1 MVGGRGALDTR
12 RSESGILPVSR
23 ACDSLTDRMRPAT
36 DLLVALLVA
45 LAVQGCARAQA
56 PQPAPAPQVP
66 MRHVL
71 PNGVRV
77 IIQELRSSEVVAVQL
92 WVRAGSR
99 DETTSE
105 LGLAHYLEH
114 MLFKGTTSRA
124 RGFVERDVE
133 GVGGRANA
141 GTSLDY
147 TFYHAVLPR
156 ARTIQ
161 TIEMLADISVNSVLD
176 ETELEL
182 EKKVVL
188 EEMRVTEDSPQRY
201 LVRQLYGVVFGAHP
215 YGRSGLGTPK
225 IIQALT
231 RGTLLSFYRRYYVPE
246 SFALVVV
253 GPVDPAETLR
263 AAERSLGRLP
273 RSGFQRLPA
282 PAPASLTPK
291 KVDVPRPG
299 ALAYLGLGWLGPKL
313 DHADTP
319 AVELLVSILGQS
331 RSSRLPQSLRE
342 RLALVNSV
350 GSDYAALE
358 AAGVITV
365 MAQLEPSNLARA
377 EAEILKEVQRVRE
390 QGVTN
395 AELRRAITL
404 AEADHAF
411 RSETAEGRAR
421 LFGRAETVW
430 RLAEEL
436 AYIDRLRTVTAEQVR
451 LMARRYLDPERYGR
465 LAFVPPPR

>member
-1 MVGGRGALDTR
+1 
-12 RSESGILPVSR
+12 
-23 ACDSLTDRMRPAT
+23 
-36 DLLVALLVA
+36 
-45 LAVQGCARAQA
+45 
-56 PQPAPAPQVP
+56 

-77 IIQELRSSEVVAVQL
+77 IIQEFRSTEVVAVQL

-99 DETTSE
+99 DETAAE

-114 MLFKGTTSRA
+114 MLFKGTTTRA
-124 RGFVERDVE
+124 RGFTDREVE
-133 GVGGRANA
+133 GVGGRINA
-141 GTSLDY
+141 GTALDY
-147 TFYHAVLPR
+147 TFYHAVLPKPR
-156 ARTIQ
+156 AVP

-188 EEMRVTEDSPQRY
+188 EEMRLTEDSPQRF
-201 LVRQLYGVVFGAHP
+201 LIRQLYGVVFGSHP
-215 YGRSGLGTPK
+215 YARPGLGTPE
-225 IIQALT
+225 IIQALK
-231 RGTLLSFYRRYYVPE
+231 RDTLLSFYRRYYVPE
-246 SFALVVV
+246 SFTLVVV
-253 GPVDPAETLR
+253 GPVDPAEALR

-282 PAPASLTPK
+282 PAPATLPRR
-291 KVDVPRPG
+291 KVDMPRPG
-299 ALAYLGLGWLGPKL
+299 SLAYLGLGWLGPKL

-319 AVELLVSILGQS
+319 AVDLLVSILGES

-350 GSDYAALE
+350 RSEYAPLE
-358 AAGVITV
+358 AAGAITV
-365 MAQLEPSNLARA
+365 MAQLEPSNLPRA

-390 QGVTN
+390 QGVTQ

-404 AEADHAF
+404 AEAEHAF
-411 RSETAEGRAR
+411 QSETAEGRAR

-436 AYIDRLRTVTAEQVR
+436 AYIDRVRTVTAEQVR
-451 LMARRYLDPERYGR
+451 LVARRYLDPDRYGR
-465 LAFVPPPR
+465 LTFVPPPR